1 MLPKKVIMP
10 VLQDFDV
17 RRCLKKLPLPE
28 HLKNLAEDTA
38 SLLDSEGRVSMLR
51 VAKMLR
57 YDDAIWRKTKL
68 QELHTQIEALSEEN
82 QLQFSLKLPRS
93 WDINL
98 EAQFLCFEGLDDYH
112 PAVRVPHPEATPL
125 TENIVS
131 DNESDARPVAV
142 LLTFNEHEAHKV
154 WDTFGRS
161 RRELPMQGMTYSELD
176 EVGGFRVIHGHSS
189 RQGPLE
195 AQHSASKA
203 IDHWNPEVLIA
214 VGIAFGVKEEKHHI
228 GDVLVSKEVLD
239 YESARV
245 EPDGTFTHRGRTF
258 STSRELANR
267 VSNLDLRRAEVRDL
281 PTIHMGTIVSG
292 AKLVDNKEYR
302 DNLASLHSTVIGGE
316 MEGSG
321 ILTACAD
328 TKVDVIVIKA
338 ICDWAANKNNPSK
351 DDDQK
356 KASKNAAIV
365 ARAILERGHLQNE
378 TAKQRRRLR
387 ELENPTSTTP
397 RCPDVLKMGKHDPVL
412 GEEQLIRDSRASAV
426 DLDPKA
432 ALGIPAQGTS
442 VLDAMLD
449 WVANPTEPRLFAL
462 LGEYGMGKTV
472 SCQRFIRELA
482 ERRKA
487 SPTLPMPLY
496 FDLKNVADAR
506 RADSLEDLVVT
517 CMREEWLPKHSS
529 HHTWQAFT
537 SWLAAGPCVVVFD
550 GLDEMLVKLDNPR
563 GRCSSTGCS
572 ARCSCSTM
580 RTRTGESGWCCPV
593 APNTSKL

>member
-57 YDDAIWRKTKL
+57 YDDAAWRITKL
-68 QELHTQIEALSEEN
+68 QELRTQIERLSEEKH
-82 QLQFSLKLPRS
+82 LQFSLKLPDF

-98 EAQFLCFEGLDDYH
+98 EAQFLCFEGLDDYL
-112 PAVRVPHPEATPL
+112 PAVRAPHPEATPL

-161 RRELPMQGMTYSELD
+161 RRELPMQGVTYYELD
-176 EVGGFRVIHGHSS
+176 EVGGFRVIHGHSR

-195 AQHSASKA
+195 AQLSAAKA
-203 IDHWNPEVLIA
+203 IEHWRPEALIA

-228 GDVLVSKEVLD
+228 GDVLVSTGVLD

-245 EPDGTFTHRGRTF
+245 EPDGTFTPRGETLP
-258 STSRELANR
+258 TSQELADR
-267 VSNLDLRRAEVRDL
+267 VEDLNLRRAEVRDL

-321 ILTACAD
+321 ILTACKEK
-328 TKVDVIVIKA
+328 KVDVIVIKA
-338 ICDWAANKNNPSK
+338 ICDWAAHKNNPSK
-351 DDDQK
+351 EDDQK

-397 RCPDVLKMGKHDPVL
+397 RCPDVLKMRLIHRGVL
-412 GEEQLIRDSRASAV
+412 
-426 DLDPKA
+426 
-432 ALGIPAQGTS
+432 
-442 VLDAMLD
+442 
-449 WVANPTEPRLFAL
+449 
-462 LGEYGMGKTV
+462 
-472 SCQRFIRELA
+472 
-482 ERRKA
+482 
-487 SPTLPMPLY
+487 
-496 FDLKNVADAR
+496 
-506 RADSLEDLVVT
+506 
-517 CMREEWLPKHSS
+517 
-529 HHTWQAFT
+529 AF
-537 SWLAAGPCVVVFD
+537 S
-550 GLDEMLVKLDNPR
+550 N
-563 GRCSSTGCS
+563 
-572 ARCSCSTM
+572 
-580 RTRTGESGWCCPV
+580 
-593 APNTSKL
+593 